1 MTQNYINGFFTKCAE
16 RKVPYEMAVAMY
28 KKAGATGLYEA
39 PKGVTP
45 AARVAYNT
53 GAALGTATRAMMPG
67 GKTEMVRRG
76 LVSYLKNRATRAAM
90 KKREVQK
97 VPANNAAD
105 KAAIAAAVMGTQ
117 K

>member
-1 MTQNYINGFFTKCAE
+1 MTQNYVNGFFTKCAE
-16 RKVPYEMAVAMY
+16 QRVPYDIAVALY
-28 KKAGATGLYEA
+28 KKAGTTGLYEA
-39 PKGVTP
+39 PVTP
-45 AARVAYNT
+45 AVRAAYNT

-90 KKREVQK
+90 KKREAQK

-105 KAAIAAAVMGTQ
+105 KAARAAAVMMGTQ